1 MPSFDSLLDRYAELI
16 VRVGLNVQPQQRVFV
31 RGTRGE
37 PEFVYRVARTAY
49 RAGAS
54 MVHVLW
60 EDDALDLI
68 RVQESP
74 RENLE
79 LPIDWYLAAYNNAAE
94 RRDAILLLHTPDPEL
109 FSGIDP
115 EKVATNRRTRLGG
128 LKPMLEAQSR
138 NEMQWTVCNVPTPIW
153 ADRVFLNAAPETRKQ
168 KLWDAIFS
176 VTRADQSDPVTAW
189 RHHIAELTK
198 RREYMTAKQYRALHF
213 KSPQSDFTIGL
224 PPWHIWCGGDSTSSK
239 GISFAANIPSEEI
252 FTTPDRARADGHVK
266 MTRPL
271 SIGGVMINNLTLHFQ
286 EGRVTGMNAS
296 NGQDVL
302 EKLIATD
309 EGASHLGEIALVPAS
324 NPIGR
329 MNLVFYDGLFDENA
343 ASHFALG
350 RSYRFTLKR
359 GAEMSKA
366 EFLSAG
372 GNDSMIH
379 EDTMIGSED
388 MDVDGIRADGT
399 REPVMR
405 AGEWAFS
412 I

>member
-37 PEFVYRVARTAY
+37 PEFVHRVARTAY

-54 MVHVLW
+54 LVHVLW

-79 LPIDWYLAAYNNAAE
+79 LPIDWYLAAFNNAAA
-94 RRDAILLLHTPDPEL
+94 RGDAILLLHTPDPEL
-109 FSGIDP
+109 FGGIDP

-138 NEMQWTVCNVPTPIW
+138 NEMQWTVCNVPTPRW
-153 ADRVFLNAAPETRKQ
+153 ADRVFLHAAPEVREQ
-168 KLWDAIFS
+168 KLWDAIFA
-176 VTRADQSDPVTAW
+176 VTRADQPDPVTAW
-189 RHHIAELTK
+189 RSHIGALTK
-198 RREYMTAKQYRALHF
+198 RREFMTAKQYHALHF
-213 KSPQSDFTIGL
+213 KSPQTDLTLGL
-224 PPWHIWCGGDSTSSK
+224 ALGHIWCGGDSTSSK

-252 FTTPDRARADGHVK
+252 FTMPDRARADGRVK

-271 SIGGVMINNLTLHFQ
+271 SIGGVMINNLTFTFQ

-302 EKLIATD
+302 EKLVATD
-309 EGASHLGEIALVPAS
+309 EGSSHLGEIALVPAS

-329 MNLVFYDGLFDENA
+329 MNLIFYDGLFDENA

-350 RSYRFTLKR
+350 RSYRFTVMG
-359 GAEMSKA
+359 GAQMTKDE
-366 EFLSAG
+366 LQSAG
-372 GNDSMIH
+372 GNESMIH
-379 EDTMIGSED
+379 EDTMIGSDD
-388 MDVDGIRADGT
+388 MDVDGICADGT

-405 AGEWAFS
+405 AGEWAFPV
-412 I
+412 